1 MCYFSKTI
9 HFQYVCGKS
18 QETFDTCNDCNRQLR
33 WREVRDIR
41 AAQHD
46 IILIHHKKVRTVC
59 YAAAAGAGM
68 TIAKFAGKKEQIG
81 GMIGAGL
88 SLLVTGLIAA
98 MDEETT
104 NIFWEK
110 K

>member
-1 MCYFSKTI
+1 MIQKNTMTKEGYTIRDQTLPHFITVTVVDWIDIFTRKT
-9 HFQYVCGKS
+9 YR
-18 QETFDTCNDCNRQLR
+18 DTVI
-33 WREVRDIR
+33 E
-41 AAQHD
+41 
-46 IILIHHKKVRTVC
+46 
-59 YAAAAGAGM
+59 
-68 TIAKFAGKKEQIG
+68 KEQIG

>member
-1 MCYFSKTI
+1 MCCFSKTI

-46 IILIHHKKVRTVC
+46 IILIHPKKVRTVC
-59 YAAAAGAGM
+59 YAAAAGVESSTQYIFLFNFLLYQSLE
-68 TIAKFAGKKEQIG
+68 TIP
-81 GMIGAGL
+81 
-88 SLLVTGLIAA
+88 
-98 MDEETT
+98 
-104 NIFWEK
+104 
-110 K
+110 